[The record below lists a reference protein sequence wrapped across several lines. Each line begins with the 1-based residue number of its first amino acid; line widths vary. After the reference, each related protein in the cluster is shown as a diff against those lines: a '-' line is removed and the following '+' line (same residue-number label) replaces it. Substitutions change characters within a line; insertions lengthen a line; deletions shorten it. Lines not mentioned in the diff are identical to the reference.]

1 MSTIGDNKIRL
12 PEHNLAR
19 ANGSQV
25 SGDSR
30 VSMKELRFC
39 KVLAEFDTQVKMP
52 GIGLERYSVV
62 TSTYCS
68 YRGLGSSPG
77 THIRWCTMAYKLSS
91 RGSDA
96 F

>member
-12 PEHNLAR
+12 PGHNLAR